1 MSSANSLYRN
11 CLTLKFMHTRVM
23 LNSFWLNN
31 KILFFLGQAENF
43 SIPFVCHHL
52 GSLMMKKII
61 LHSKSTATLLSTQ
74 IKHYTVIIDLPLY
87 NVEARNRWFVSQHN
101 LDKYRYDKIIYSFTS
116 LYNQTCISFSHSS
129 CHVVYW

>member
-1 MSSANSLYRN
+1 
-11 CLTLKFMHTRVM
+11 M

-87 NVEARNRWFVSQHN
+87 NVEARNR
-101 LDKYRYDKIIYSFTS
+101 
-116 LYNQTCISFSHSS
+116 
-129 CHVVYW
+129 